1 MGIMGE
7 SVHGKVFL
15 RGPKFPN
22 ILYVAYRLQKDR
34 GVIMAQVIKRPIPAV
49 VKQVAKPVSLFKT
62 TGKPIVKQAEG
73 FQVVSIDT
81 IEFLAS
87 GRGGGKPM
95 NPAVAKLIE
104 KALTLEIGQGIKVPV
119 SLRVQRNITGQNGVT
134 SELHTY
140 QGAQS
145 LSKKSKANDMR
156 FRTRRD
162 TNNNLWLF
170 RVEPL
175 EVVEVAVEEEG

>member
-1 MGIMGE
+1 MG
-7 SVHGKVFL
+7 
-15 RGPKFPN
+15 
-22 ILYVAYRLQKDR
+22 
-34 GVIMAQVIKRPIPAV
+34 QVIKRPVPPV
-49 VKQVAKPVSLFKT
+49 VKQVAKPVVKT
-62 TGKPIVKQAEG
+62 VGKPIVKPAEG
-73 FQVVSIDT
+73 FQVVDIET

-104 KALTLEIGQGIKVPV
+104 KALTLELAQGIKVPV

-145 LSKKSKANDMR
+145 LSKKSKAEGMR

-162 TNNNLWLF
+162 TSGNLWLF

-175 EVVEVAVEEEG
+175 EVVEVAVEEQEG

>member
-1 MGIMGE
+1 
-7 SVHGKVFL
+7 
-15 RGPKFPN
+15 
-22 ILYVAYRLQKDR
+22 
-34 GVIMAQVIKRPIPAV
+34 MAQVIRKAVPAV
-49 VKQVAKPVSLFKT
+49 IQKAAVKP
-62 TGKPIVKQAEG
+62 TGKLVVKPTEG
-73 FQVVSIDT
+73 FQVVSIDS

-95 NPAVAKLIE
+95 NPAVAKLID

-119 SLRVQRNITGQNGVT
+119 AMRVQRNITGQNGVT

-145 LSKKSKANDMR
+145 LSKKSKAEGMR
-156 FRTRRD
+156 YRTRRD
-162 TNNNLWLF
+162 TAGNLWLF

-175 EVVEVAVEEEG
+175 PEAVEVEVTEE

>member
-1 MGIMGE
+1 
-7 SVHGKVFL
+7 
-15 RGPKFPN
+15 
-22 ILYVAYRLQKDR
+22 
-34 GVIMAQVIKRPIPAV
+34 MAQVIKRPIPAV

-175 EVVEVAVEEEG
+175 EVVEVAVEEEEG